1 MMMSAYSC
9 FPVPLSIP
17 LHCPSLLSFP
27 LVPLKQDKKKMAAF
41 LLFQAGSFFGANGV
55 AVPVGVLKEASSRF
69 FWKKTGAPQSFPQQE
84 KKSGGEQLSWCL
96 NASATLDTVG
106 IVLTIGVA

>member
-1 MMMSAYSC
+1 
-9 FPVPLSIP
+9 
-17 LHCPSLLSFP
+17 
-27 LVPLKQDKKKMAAF
+27 
-41 LLFQAGSFFGANGV
+41 
-55 AVPVGVLKEASSRF
+55 VPVGVLKEASSRF
-69 FWKKTGAPQSFPQQE
+69 FWQKTGAPQSFPQQD